1 MFRGILLP
9 FTTLFDPSGSLNL
22 DGLITNIQKW
32 NETGIAG
39 YAAPGS
45 TGERVNLDG
54 TTYR

>member
-9 FTTLFDPSGSLNL
+9 FTTLFDPSGNLNL

-39 YAAPGS
+39 YVAPGS